1 MIRRFMEAEDFEDG
15 NRNGISIASTRFQGQ
30 FVSTDVA
37 GP

>member
-1 MIRRFMEAEDFEDG
+1 MRGFIEEIRR
-15 NRNGISIASTRFQGQ
+15 RNVIRPWPPSTRFQGQ